1 MEKILFR
8 KLLIDCLIFF
18 LITLFSASIIIW
30 VFQAVNFLDIMIED
44 GRDYLVY
51 VNYSFLNFPKI
62 VSKVL
67 PFVFFFSFFYVISK
81 YELNNE
87 LIIFWN
93 FGINKIQVINFLLIF
108 SIFLTL
114 LQIILAAFI
123 VPSSQDKARSFLRT
137 SSVNFLES
145 FVKQKK
151 FNDTIKNI
159 TIYTE
164 GKDKDGNL
172 LNIYL
177 KKEENIDNFQITYAK
192 KGKFVDKKNTQI
204 LVLYE
209 GETINFV
216 NNKITNFRFSK
227 SDFNLKNLQTNTT
240 TYIKTQEVSSSKL
253 IRCILKL
260 NNLNILN
267 ILNIDTKNVVIE
279 NCIQENLNN
288 VIKELYKRFI
298 IPFYIP
304 SLMLAILFLILK
316 SKENVNYLNYRIFIF
331 LFGLSIIIS
340 SEMSLRFIESDILD
354 NIKIFIIP
362 IIMMILI
369 YLTIYFNLKSFKR
382 KK

>member
-267 ILNIDTKNVVIE
+267 IDTKNVVIE
-279 NCIQENLNN
+279 NCLQENLNN

-340 SEMSLRFIESDILD
+340 SEMSLRFIESNILE

-362 IIMMILI
+362 VIIMILI
-369 YLTIYFNLKSFKR
+369 YSIIYFNLKSFKR